1 MASDQSPAR
10 RRGGSWRT
18 WFLVLLLLAA
28 LGGIVMRFGDIDNFL
43 RLAEQAR
50 PAWLAVAIL
59 FQLST
64 YANVAL
70 GWRAVLV
77 RAGTPRPLRSLL
89 RIAIAKLFADQ
100 ALPSAGMGGNVLLI
114 DQLVAIGITRGNAM
128 AALLISMIGFYA
140 AYMVFALAALFLLWL
155 HGKATPPLVGAVTAF
170 LIVATAIPSLAIWL
184 RHRGSRPLPPR
195 IENIGFIRKLLET
208 VSLAPARLLR
218 DRHLLARVGLYNAG
232 IFLADIATLAACL
245 QAFGQ
250 PVAFATALIALIL
263 ASVAVT
269 LGPIPLGLGSFELVC
284 TATLKLLGVPI
295 EAALA
300 GTLLLRM
307 LTLWLPLVPGLVL
320 MRRTLLHRSAAQ
332 SAPER

>member
-1 MASDQSPAR
+1 MIANDQGRP
-10 RRGGSWRT
+10 RGKFRSRRT

-28 LGGIVMRFGDIDNFL
+28 LGGIVMHFGDIGNFL
-43 RLAEQAR
+43 RLTEKAR

-64 YANVAL
+64 YVSVAL
-70 GWRAVLV
+70 GWRAVLS
-77 RAGTPRPLRSLL
+77 RAGTPRPLRPLL

-114 DQLVAIGITRGNAM
+114 DQLAAIGVSRGNAM

-140 AYMVFALAALFLLWL
+140 AYMVLALAALFLLWL

-170 LIVATAIPSLAIWL
+170 LIVATAIPSLALWL
-184 RHRGSRPLPPR
+184 RHRGSRPLPPS
-195 IENIGFIRKLLET
+195 IENIRFIRKLLET

-218 DRHLLARVGLYNAG
+218 DRHLLARAGLYNAA
-232 IFLADIATLAACL
+232 IFLADIATLTACL
-245 QAFGQ
+245 HAFGQ
-250 PVAFATALIALIL
+250 SVAFSTALIALIL

-307 LTLWLPLVPGLVL
+307 LTLWLPLLPGLLL
-320 MRRTLLHRSAAQ
+320 MRRTLLHRSVA
-332 SAPER
+332 SSGKG